1 MSQTPFDT
9 ETLKA
14 FAHPLRIKIHDRLSS
29 YGSATATQLAEVLH
43 ESTGQTSYHLRILA
57 KYGLVEDDPEVE
69 ATGRERWWRAVRNIR
84 MTPDVLTDPAVRAA
98 SELVLSQVAQGRAET
113 LQDWFQHA
121 SKMTGP
127 WLENNITHRATTHLT
142 PEEAGELIEKVTE
155 LIDGFLKR
163 HDENS
168 PPQDAKRVRVYFD
181 VFPLL

>member
-69 ATGRERWWRAVRNIR
+69 ATGRERRWRAVRNIR
-84 MTPDVLTDPAVRAA
+84 MTPDVLTHPGGRAA
-98 SELVLSQVAQGRAET
+98 CELLHLQV
-113 LQDWFQHA
+113 
-121 SKMTGP
+121 
-127 WLENNITHRATTHLT
+127 
-142 PEEAGELIEKVTE
+142 
-155 LIDGFLKR
+155 
-163 HDENS
+163 
-168 PPQDAKRVRVYFD
+168 
-181 VFPLL
+181 